1 MRYCWIPVLFLLSCT
16 VTLSG
21 IATSRWDNMRPKHSW
36 RTIPENWECLGLPT
50 PGTLIDL
57 YIALKPYRENALVDA
72 LNEVSDPGH
81 PRHVSPL
88 CLRCACSHV
97 YGAHLSREQVA
108 DIVAPHPDTV
118 QLVHSWLGH
127 HRVTSSSV
135 SVTHGGSF
143 LTVTGVS
150 VSQAN
155 DLLGASYQLY
165 THTKTNETIIRT
177 LGYSLPVVLDG
188 HVQTVAPT
196 TFFSSPLT
204 QWLTP
209 LKHSDVAAVG
219 PGKSPLGR
227 PTTMPLNR
235 RTTDVTPAF
244 LRWLYNTFAYVP
256 SAMDRSVVGVTG
268 YSGEY
273 PNLVDLNSYMSKYRP
288 DGTDATYAVALVG
301 GGFDPNNP
309 GTEANVNLQLTEGM
323 TYPTPHIFYSTPSSN
338 GDSYLAWLGYVL
350 GQDYLP
356 QTISTSYGAIE
367 RLYPMEYATQLCLLF
382 AQLGA
387 RGASVLFASGDYGV
401 GEGNCRTNDGTVRF
415 APLFPATC
423 PYVTAV
429 GGTTSFM
436 PEVAAGL
443 SGGGFSEYFLRPPYQ
458 QQAVPTFL
466 NALGGQY
473 SGLYNPSGRGI
484 PDIAAQAM
492 TIPFFYRGQ
501 EIYGRGTGCSTPIV
515 AGIISLL
522 NDYRLSQGKHP
533 LGFLNPWLYD
543 GGLRGFS
550 DIVSGSNPGCNT
562 DGFSAIV
569 GWDPVTGL
577 GTPDFEQLLYI
588 LDLGSSNPPE

>member
-1 MRYCWIPVLFLLSCT
+1 MRYHWIPVLFLLSCA

-21 IATSRWDNMRPKHSW
+21 IATSRWDDMRPKHSW
-36 RTIPENWECLGLPT
+36 KTIPENWECLGHPT

-57 YIALKPYRENALVDA
+57 YIALKSYHENALVDA

-81 PRHVSPL
+81 PR
-88 CLRCACSHV
+88 
-97 YGAHLSREQVA
+97 YGAHLSREQVG
-108 DIVAPHPDTV
+108 DIVAPHPDTA
-118 QLVHSWLGH
+118 QLVHSWLEH

-143 LTVTGVS
+143 LSVTAVT

-165 THTKTNETIIRT
+165 THAKTNETIIRT
-177 LGYSLPVVLDG
+177 LGYSLPVVLHG

-209 LKHSDVAAVG
+209 LKRSDVAAVG
-219 PGKSPLGR
+219 PGKSPSGR
-227 PTTMPLNR
+227 PVTMPLNR

-244 LRWLYNTFAYVP
+244 LRWLYSTFAYVP
-256 SAMDRSVVGVTG
+256 SAMDRNVVGVTG

-273 PNLVDLNSYMSKYRP
+273 PSPVDLNSYMNKYRP
-288 DGTDATYAVALVG
+288 EGTDATYAVALVG

-309 GTEANVNLQLTEGM
+309 GREANVNLQLTQGM

-338 GDSYLAWLGYVL
+338 GGDSYLAWLGYVL
-350 GQDYLP
+350 SQEYVP

-367 RLYPMEYATQLCLLF
+367 RLYPMDYATQLCFLF

-387 RGASVLFASGDYGV
+387 RGASVLFASGDNGV
-401 GEGNCRTNDGTVRF
+401 GEGSCRTNDGTVRF
-415 APLFPATC
+415 SPLFPATC

-436 PEVAAGL
+436 PEVAASL
-443 SGGGFSEYFLRPPYQ
+443 SGGGFSEYFLRPAYQ

-466 NALGGQY
+466 NDLGGQY
-473 SGLYNPSGRGI
+473 SGLYKYRRAGNDNPIILQRTRDNRERNRLLNASASVLPLSSLCRPSPGVTLT
-484 PDIAAQAM
+484 AKVQ
-492 TIPFFYRGQ
+492 
-501 EIYGRGTGCSTPIV
+501 IV

-543 GGLRGFS
+543 GGLSGFN

-562 DGFSAIV
+562 NGFSAIV

-577 GTPDFEQLLYI
+577 GTPDFEQLMYI
-588 LDLGSSNPPE
+588 LDLGS

>member
-1 MRYCWIPVLFLLSCT
+1 MRYCWVPVLSLLSCT

-21 IATSRWDNMRPKHSW
+21 IATSHWDNMRPKHSW
-36 RTIPENWECLGLPT
+36 KTIPEDWECLGLPT

-57 YIALKPYRENALVDA
+57 YVALKPNRKNALVDA

-81 PRHVSPL
+81 PRHVSST
-88 CLRCACSHV
+88 CLRYACSHV
-97 YGAHLSREQVA
+97 CHYS
-108 DIVAPHPDTV
+108 DTV
-118 QLVHSWLGH
+118 QLVHSWLEH
-127 HRVTSSSV
+127 HRLTSSV

-155 DLLGASYQLY
+155 DLLGASYQFY
-165 THTKTNETIIRT
+165 TNTETNETIIRT

-204 QWLTP
+204 QWLIP
-209 LKHSDVAAVG
+209 LKRSDVAAGG
-219 PGKSPLGR
+219 PGKSPSGG
-227 PTTMPLNR
+227 PVTMPLNR

-244 LRWLYNTFAYVP
+244 LHWLYSTFAYVP
-256 SAMDRSVVGVTG
+256 STMDRSVVGVTG

-273 PNLVDLNSYMSKYRP
+273 PNPADLNLYMSKYRP
-288 DGTDATYAVALVG
+288 DGTDATCAVAL
-301 GGFDPNNP
+301 
-309 GTEANVNLQLTEGM
+309 
-323 TYPTPHIFYSTPSSN
+323 
-338 GDSYLAWLGYVL
+338 
-350 GQDYLP
+350 DYLP

-415 APLFPATC
+415 APLFPATWGLAFSLLAGS

-429 GGTTSFM
+429 GGMTNFM
-436 PEVAAGL
+436 PEVAADL
-443 SGGGFSEYFLRPPYQ
+443 SGGGFSELFLRPTYQ

-473 SGLYNPSGRGI
+473 SGLHRYRRAGDDNPVFPQRTRDVRERNRLLNTSASVLPLSSLHR
-484 PDIAAQAM
+484 PSSSVTLTAKVQ
-492 TIPFFYRGQ
+492 
-501 EIYGRGTGCSTPIV
+501 IV

-522 NDYRLSQGKHP
+522 NDYGLSQGKHP

-543 GGLRGFS
+543 GSLRGFN

-562 DGFSAIV
+562 DGFSTIV

-588 LDLGSSNPPE
+588 TYLIWVLKTRQNN